1 MENYSAVA
9 TGSQTDEEIVSRT
22 LAGDT
27 NAFEVLVKRHGK
39 RLFAVAVSV
48 LRDEAE
54 AEDVVQDTYVSAFE
68 HLDQFAGRARFSTW
82 LVRIALYKALARL
95 SSRSRTQSLE
105 YEGEDGEIQEIAVP
119 DTAPSPEER
128 ASHHQ
133 HAQFLH
139 SAIMSL
145 PENYRHVM
153 ILREMRG
160 EDTISTARK
169 LKISTANVKVRLH
182 RAHAMLRREY
192 HQIIAA
198 PMGDATPAA
207 AL

>member
-1 MENYSAVA
+1 LDEHVRSLDAP
-9 TGSQTDEEIVSRT
+9 TDEDIVART

-27 NAFEVLVKRHGK
+27 NAFETLVRRHGK

-68 HLDQFAGRARFSTW
+68 HLNQFAGRARFSTW

-105 YEGEDGEIQEIAVP
+105 YEGEDGEVQEISIP
-119 DTAPSPEER
+119 DTAPNPEQR
-128 ASHHQ
+128 ATDHQ
-133 HAQFLH
+133 HALFLH

-160 EDTISTARK
+160 DDTLTTAKK

-192 HQIIAA
+192 QQII
-198 PMGDATPAA
+198 TPPAIQA
-207 AL
+207 QQQAV